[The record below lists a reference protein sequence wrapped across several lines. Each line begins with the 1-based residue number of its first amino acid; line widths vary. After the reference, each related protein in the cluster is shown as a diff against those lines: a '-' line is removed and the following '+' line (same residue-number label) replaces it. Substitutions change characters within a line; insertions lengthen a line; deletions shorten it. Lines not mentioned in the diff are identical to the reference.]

1 MKASLQISAF
11 AILLL
16 ACTPT
21 LARAAKLLS
30 PWDNRPV
37 TQTDAAYDCPATPPF
52 ASKLDV
58 ESYYIDKNHSV
69 IDPKKLEAYQQA
81 TDASTH
87 LGQYAT
93 LAADAYL
100 DKGSRAAAR
109 CVYSLLDAA
118 AEAKA
123 WTGKMPSNNGVYN
136 QNWLLSGTA
145 IAYLKV
151 RPSGLGTPAEDAEIQ
166 KWFRQLAGR
175 VRDYFD
181 DSILRPGSDGWNNH
195 FYWAGLA
202 VAAEGIADD
211 DKSGFKWGIDAY
223 RAGVGR
229 ILTDGSLDA
238 EMGRAQR
245 AVHYHLYALGPLIIL
260 AELGEANGLDLYAED
275 KGAIHRLVN
284 FCGSILE
291 NPTLL
296 EKRTGVPQVASK
308 PWKGQEIG
316 WAVPYVR
323 RFPNS
328 KLSVLIAQAPW
339 VGFWQWGG
347 APPPAVG
354 PTAR

>member
-1 MKASLQISAF
+1 MKISRRLSQF
-11 AILLL
+11 ALVLL
-16 ACTPT
+16 ACAPM
-21 LARAAKLLS
+21 LAHAKLLS
-30 PWDNRPV
+30 PWDNHPV
-37 TQTDAAYDCPATPPF
+37 PQTDAAYDCPAPPLF
-52 ASKLDV
+52 AEKLDIA
-58 ESYYIDKNHSV
+58 SYYIDKKYSV
-69 IDPKKLEAYQQA
+69 IDPKKLEAYQKG

-118 AEAKA
+118 AKAKA

-151 RPSGLGTPAEDAEIQ
+151 RSSGQGTPAQDAEIQ
-166 KWFRQLAGR
+166 KWFRDLAGR

-211 DKSGFKWGIDAY
+211 DKSGFKWGIDTY
-223 RAGVGR
+223 HAGVGR
-229 ILTDGSLDA
+229 ILPDGSLEA

-275 KGAIHRLVN
+275 HGAIHRLAN
-284 FCGSILE
+284 FCVAILE
-291 NPTLL
+291 DPTLL
-296 EKRTGVPQVASK
+296 EKRTGVAQVADR
-308 PWKGQEIG
+308 PWNGQEIG

-323 RFPNS
+323 RFPNA
-328 KLSVLIAQAPW
+328 KLSAFIAQAPW
-339 VGFWQWGG
+339 VRFWQWGG